1 MLHEMHTTLIHLHY
15 HAMSARRTSYDGVV
29 FVFAFSSTAMMALL
43 VADRALSLLA
53 KANVLSRQLPYTGK
67 TFLSRQL
74 SYTRSLSL
82 LGAVQRRTTQLV
94 ANGRIAQRVSLQR
107 SMLSVRM
114 PGHVLGTSGS
124 LHLIGHYL
132 SLSKS
137 I

>member
-1 MLHEMHTTLIHLHY
+1 MQC
-15 HAMSARRTSYDGVV
+15 
-29 FVFAFSSTAMMALL
+29 LL
-43 VADRALSLLA
+43 VAPLMMVLFLFSVDRHDGAFGRS
-53 KANVLSRQLPYTGK
+53 YTGK

-82 LGAVQRRTTQLV
+82 LGAVQRRTTQMV

-124 LHLIGHYL
+124 LHLIGNYL
-132 SLSKS
+132 SSSKKYLIS
-137 I
+137 FRICTR

>member
-1 MLHEMHTTLIHLHY
+1 MQC
-15 HAMSARRTSYDGVV
+15 
-29 FVFAFSSTAMMALL
+29 LL
-43 VADRALSLLA
+43 VAPLMMVLFCFCISVDRHDGAFGRSYDRALSLLA
-53 KANVLSRQLPYTGK
+53 IAHVLSRQLPYTGK

-114 PGHVLGTSGS
+114 PGH
-124 LHLIGHYL
+124 
-132 SLSKS
+132 
-137 I
+137 